1 MEKFIPYEKLSKK
14 KRRELDAARRG
25 SWGGVNPITKKPQ
38 NSKAYN
44 RRKTQDWK
52 RELPPKPVSFV
63 ICVFICAARL
73 TENVSSA
80 ARYELLGEMRHI
92 PVERFPDAFQCR
104 PVGGVPAHHA
114 FQQHFLRNIRL
125 RRDIL
130 RHLYSRRFNTAVH
143 GKPVYCNRHVRRL
156 VHHWRPV
163 QKGIKTCHVSVQRA
177 VYCRKLSG
185 QTEAPAQAFC
195 NQTISS
201 HLFGFRKSRR
211 RAISVR

>member
-25 SWGGVNPITKKPQ
+25 SWGGVNPVTKKPQ

-80 ARYELLGEMRHI
+80 ARNELLGEMRHI
-92 PVERFPDAFQCR
+92 PVERFPDAFQRR
-104 PVGGVPAHHA
+104 PVGGVPAHHT
-114 FQQHFLRNIRL
+114 FQ
-125 RRDIL
+125 
-130 RHLYSRRFNTAVH
+130 
-143 GKPVYCNRHVRRL
+143 
-156 VHHWRPV
+156 
-163 QKGIKTCHVSVQRA
+163 
-177 VYCRKLSG
+177 
-185 QTEAPAQAFC
+185 
-195 NQTISS
+195 
-201 HLFGFRKSRR
+201 
-211 RAISVR
+211 